1 MISSIL
7 RALALTLMLALT
19 AEAAEIHDAVRKG
32 DTATVDRLLKK
43 DRDLVNLPDDDTGMT
58 PLLVAV
64 DEGNLEMVTKLLKA
78 GAKVNAKSDD
88 GTTAVLRAAAITNH
102 AAIADLQARLSAFC
116 RSPPVPEKAAQREEL
131 RTFLKSLTLTPNEE
145 TARLAILRLLVEWG
159 GSLKDTFP
167 DSKSTPLHVAVAL
180 SNLGAVEFLIGKGAD
195 VNASAMGNL
204 PIHIAAL
211 RGKAEVVKALLSGK
225 ADVNADQVDTGA
237 RPLHFAVIYGD
248 MATILLLLE
257 QGAQVN
263 AVN

>member
-43 DRDLVNLPDDDTGMT
+43 DHDLVNLPDDDTGTT

-102 AAIADLQARLSAFC
+102 AGFTDVLARLLAFY
-116 RSPPVPEKAAQREEL
+116 RSSLGTERSTLREGL
-131 RTFLKSLTLTPNEE
+131 RTFSLSVNPTAKEE

-159 GSLKDTFP
+159 GNLKDTLTL
-167 DSKSTPLHVAVAL
+167 SKSTPLHAAVFF
-180 SNLGAVEFLIGKGAD
+180 SNLGAVEFLIEKGAD
-195 VNASAMGNL
+195 VNASAMGEIPRFML
-204 PIHIAAL
+204 PQLSAL
-211 RGKAEVVKALLSGK
+211 RERSLKPPQAF
-225 ADVNADQVDTGA
+225 
-237 RPLHFAVIYGD
+237 R
-248 MATILLLLE
+248 
-257 QGAQVN
+257 
-263 AVN
+263 